1 MENEFVKDVLDLANR
16 YPNDSEL
23 GKNVR
28 MPIRKY
34 KEHSDT
40 NKKKEGSLQK

>member
-1 MENEFVKDVLDLANR
+1 MENKLAKEVLDLANR

-28 MPIRKY
+28 MLVRKY
-34 KEHSDT
+34 REHSDT
-40 NKKKEGSLQK
+40 NKKIEEKSQK

>member
-1 MENEFVKDVLDLANR
+1 MENELVKAVLDLANR

-28 MPIRKY
+28 MLIREY

-40 NKKKEGSLQK
+40 NKKIEEKSQK

>member
-1 MENEFVKDVLDLANR
+1 MENELVKGVLDLANR

-28 MPIRKY
+28 MLIRKY
-34 KEHSDT
+34 KEHLDT
-40 NKKKEGSLQK
+40 NKKKEDNLQK